1 MDYVAQYGLFLAKVV
16 TGVAALLFIVWFL
29 GRQKEAGRREGRLEV
44 RPLNR
49 HYQRLQQALA
59 RRESGA
65 GDWRACLDRWRRRRE
80 ERQREA
86 EKVHSEAKRPRLFIL
101 DFSGDLRASAVD
113 ALREEVSAVIQAAEQ
128 GDEVLLRLESAG
140 GMVNAY
146 GLAASQLERLRRA
159 EIPLTVA
166 VDKVA
171 ASGGYMMACVGER
184 IIAAPFAA
192 VGSIGVVAQLPNL
205 HRFLERHDIDFEQFT
220 AGEYKRTVTVFGENT
235 PAAKAKFQKE
245 LETVHDH
252 FKTFVSRHRPQL
264 ELERVATGEVWLGE
278 EALTLGLVDEI
289 GTSDDFLLARRDSHT
304 LLALSYHTPR
314 QRRWPW
320 DLRGLWGRLAAL
332 LRAG

>member
-1 MDYVAQYGLFLAKVV
+1 MDYVAQYGLFLAKAV

-29 GRQKEAGRREGRLEV
+29 GRQKETGRRDGRLEV

-49 HYQRLQQALA
+49 HYQRLQQAL
-59 RRESGA
+59 RRKETA
-65 GDWRACLDRWRRRRE
+65 QDWRACLAQWRQRRE
-80 ERQREA
+80 KRRQDEA
-86 EKVHSEAKRPRLFIL
+86 RQEAEAKRPRLFVL

-113 ALREEVSAVIQAAEQ
+113 ALREEVSAVIQAAQQ

-159 EIPLTVA
+159 GVPLTVA

-184 IIAAPFAA
+184 IVAAPFAV

-245 LETVHDH
+245 LEAIHDR
-252 FKTFVSRHRPQL
+252 FKDFVRRHRPQL

-278 EALTLGLVDEI
+278 EALDLGLVDEL

-304 LLALSYHTPR
+304 LLALNYQAPR

-332 LRAG
+332 LRSG